1 MKKGYKDVRGVRKS
15 EDRFY
20 KIYEERK
27 KQKADKRAAEKEEHK
42 HESTPTTPLPAHRF
56 PPPEQHGKMPDLL
69 GKGRR

>member
-42 HESTPTTPLPAHRF
+42 HSTPTTPLPNS
-56 PPPEQHGKMPDLL
+56 PLKTWLPNG
-69 GKGRR
+69 

>member
-42 HESTPTTPLPAHRF
+42 HESTPTTPLPTHR
-56 PPPEQHGKMPDLL
+56 
-69 GKGRR
+69 